1 MADTAQDFNLSGEW
15 AGSPARLSDD
25 SWGAWVRYTDKPPQ
39 VGEKVIIT
47 TKGGRRYDEWITAV
61 ERADVAIHGRKL
73 ALCRTSRKRP
83 PQTPAQAADAALRR
97 EDAALCPT
105 CGQPLPAGARARSQP
120 AADAFEPDQ
129 PAADADPYDR
139 DGAGGELT
147 LDDIPFALLLAVV
160 LC

>member
-105 CGQPLPAGARARSQP
+105 CGQPLPPPHPADLERDSEREQARQ
-120 AADAFEPDQ
+120 DD
-129 PAADADPYDR
+129 
-139 DGAGGELT
+139 DGGPLALE
-147 LDDIPFALLLAVV
+147 DIPF
-160 LC
+160 